1 MLSAI
6 RRIRKC
12 EQHATEIMD
21 DAVYSCPNLT
31 EEDVEILRR
40 IEGDLPILADITGAD
55 MLIYCRSAED
65 QAVVVAQAEPHS
77 VPPIYDEPVC
87 GEVLVA
93 PEKPAVFET
102 LETANPTRGTQGV
115 LDEGAPVIQEAQ
127 PIYGDDGHVI
137 AALSVEKTMIEEERH
152 RHRPI
157 RFRRAVE
164 RLQAMVLEGE
174 LEGLDTLSPFGEED
188 GILLVDSRHRI
199 RYASDIATNL
209 YRRLRYMETLEKKEL
224 SKIDRTGDALLRA
237 ALLEKRCLEEETEEG
252 DRIWIRKAIPVFAQ
266 TDSVPL
272 SRRLL
277 RLPKLADRTVIG
289 VLILI
294 HDATAARRQEKEARI
309 RAAMIQEIHHRV
321 KNNLQ
326 TIASLLRLQARRAE
340 SDEVQQVLED
350 GVSRILSVAAVHEF
364 LSEHE
369 SRVINIKDVSR
380 RILDQ
385 LRQGVAGG
393 EGGVHFSLLGP
404 NIYLPTQQATA
415 CALIINELLQNA
427 LEHGLSPTQGGEIS
441 VELRDGADRVTLKIS
456 NSGRGLPEGFDLE
469 RDSHLGLTIVQ
480 TLVKDD
486 LRGEFELIN
495 GQGVQAILTFPKI
508 PLGGEL
514 KWSDIE

>member
-1 MLSAI
+1 
-6 RRIRKC
+6 
-12 EQHATEIMD
+12 MD
-21 DAVYSCPNLT
+21 DVVYSCPGLT
-31 EEDVEILRR
+31 EDDVEILRR

-55 MLIYCRSAED
+55 MLIYCRLAED
-65 QAVVVAQAEPHS
+65 QGVVVAQAYPHS
-77 VPPIYDEPVC
+77 VPPIYDEPLC
-87 GEVLVA
+87 GQVLVA

-102 LETANPTRGTQGV
+102 FETGNATRETQGV
-115 LDEGAPVIQEAQ
+115 LDEGAPVIQEAH
-127 PIYGDDGHVI
+127 PIYGADGQVI

-157 RFRRAVE
+157 RFRRALE
-164 RLQAMVLEGE
+164 RVQAMVLLGE

-188 GILLVDSRHRI
+188 GILLVDHRHRI

-224 SKIDRTGDALLRA
+224 SSLDGAGDALLRE
-237 ALLEKRCLEEETEEG
+237 ALREKRCLEQEAEES
-252 DRIWIRKAIPVFAQ
+252 DRVWIRKAVPVFAQ
-266 TDSVPL
+266 TDTVPL

-277 RLPKLADRTVIG
+277 RLPKIADRTVTA

-294 HDATAARRQEKEARI
+294 RDATAARREEKEARI

-326 TIASLLRLQARRAE
+326 TIASLIRLQARRAD
-340 SDEVQQVLED
+340 SHEVQQVLED
-350 GVSRILSVAAVHEF
+350 SVSRILSVAAVHEF

-369 SRVINIKDVSR
+369 SRVINLKDVSR
-380 RILDQ
+380 RIVDQ
-385 LRQGVAGG
+385 LRQGVVSG
-393 EGGVHFSLLGP
+393 EEGIRFSVLGP
-404 NIYLPTQQATA
+404 NIYLPTQQASA

-427 LEHGLSPTQGGEIS
+427 LEHGLSPSQGGEVS
-441 VELRDGADRVTLKIS
+441 VELRDGADTVTLRIS

-486 LRGEFELIN
+486 LRGQFELSD
-495 GQGVQAILTFPKI
+495 GQGVQAIVTFPKI